1 MLTYKRVLIYWLLLI
16 LNMDHC
22 KMLGKRHNTDRCHCD
37 VKARLVEQAFNQKE
51 RAIIASLNATSK
63 VRIACRQW
71 FDFKMIYIMPNR
83 AVYPKNR

>member
-1 MLTYKRVLIYWLLLI
+1 
-16 LNMDHC
+16 
-22 KMLGKRHNTDRCHCD
+22 MLGKRHNTERCHCD